1 MNAAAQILAL
11 ATAAVESLVE
21 ETLGDDLDVVTF
33 EACQEVADAT
43 GLHVGSVVGLVKGYG
58 LRVGPRA
65 VPREVRGYRS
75 NSHDRWF
82 GKGSCPTHGGS
93 GWEQI
98 SGFAGQ
104 KG

>member
-1 MNAAAQILAL
+1 MAHPLMQKAE
-11 ATAAVESLVE
+11 AAVEVFVE
-21 ETLGDDLDVVTF
+21 DAMGDERT
-33 EACQEVADAT
+33 EVAFAEVEQIARE
-43 GLHVGSVVGLVKGYG
+43 VGIALVTVVALVKGYG
-58 LRVGPRA
+58 LTIGERPVH
-65 VPREVRGYRS
+65 REIRGFRS

-82 GKGSCPTHGGS
+82 GKGSSPTHGGS